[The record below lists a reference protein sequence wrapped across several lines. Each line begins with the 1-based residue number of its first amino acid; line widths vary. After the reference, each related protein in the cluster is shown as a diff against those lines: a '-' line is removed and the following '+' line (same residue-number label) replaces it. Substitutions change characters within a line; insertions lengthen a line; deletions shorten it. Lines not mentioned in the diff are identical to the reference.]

1 MQALPSSVG
10 LTGQITEL
18 ERETIRRVAWRLL
31 PMLVACYFVAYL
43 DRVNVGFASLTMNK
57 ALGFSSAVYGL
68 GGGIFFLGY
77 FIFEVPSNVLLSKVG
92 ARRWIARILVTWGII
107 SACTAL
113 ISGPISF
120 YSVRFLL
127 GVAEAGFF
135 PGIILYLTWWF
146 PSYYRSRI
154 VGMFMAAI
162 PLSNILGSL
171 VSGELLNLN
180 GWMGLAGWQ
189 WLFIL
194 EALPAVILGVA
205 FWLTMTDWP
214 SEAHWL
220 TEDQRNWLTSRL
232 DAERAQRE
240 SIHRLSLREAL
251 TNRHV
256 LLLSLVYFGG
266 TFSGYGIVLF
276 QPQIVHRLA
285 AGFGMTGLINAI
297 PYVFAAAAMVWWGRH
312 SDQTGER
319 PRHVALAYSVGAA
332 GLIATA
338 LMTDPVLTMVMLVIA
353 AMGQSSTGP
362 TFWSLPTAMLSG
374 AAAAG
379 GIALIN
385 ALGNL
390 GGFFGPYVFGL
401 VRDATGGS
409 FTYGLMILALGPITS
424 ATVVLMLGHDRR
436 LEHIPGRSDGT
447 IAPSSA
453 AAPRS
458 VRSAP

>member
-1 MQALPSSVG
+1 MQEVPSGAG
-10 LTGQITEL
+10 LAHEIGDL
-18 ERETIRRVAWRLL
+18 ERQTIARVARRLL
-31 PMLVACYFVAYL
+31 PLLMACYFVAYL

-57 ALGFSSAVYGL
+57 ALGFSSAVYGF
-68 GGGIFFLGY
+68 GAGIFFLGY

-107 SACTAL
+107 SAATAL
-113 ISGPISF
+113 VSGPLSF

-127 GVAEAGFF
+127 GIAEAGFF

-154 VGMFMAAI
+154 VGVFMAAI

-171 VSGELLNLN
+171 VSGVLLDLD
-180 GWMGLAGWQ
+180 GWFGIAGWQ

-194 EALPAVILGVA
+194 EAVPAVVLGVV
-205 FWLTMTDWP
+205 FWFYMTDWP

-220 TEDQRNWLTSRL
+220 TNEQRDWLTARL
-232 DAERAQRE
+232 DSERSR
-240 SIHRLSLREAL
+240 REAI
-251 TNRHV
+251 RHYSLKQALMDKRV

-266 TFSGYGIVLF
+266 TFSGYGIALF

-285 AGFGMTGLINAI
+285 EGFGMTGVINAI
-297 PYVFAAAAMVWWGRH
+297 PYVFAAGAMVLWGRH
-312 SDQTGER
+312 SDHTGER
-319 PRHVALAYSVGAA
+319 PRHVAIAYAVGAV

-338 LMTDPVLTMVMLVIA
+338 MMTDPVLTMVMLVVA

-374 AAAAG
+374 TAAAG

-390 GGFFGPYVFGL
+390 GGFFGPYLFGL
-401 VRDATGGS
+401 IKDATGGN
-409 FTYGLMILALGPITS
+409 FTYGLMVIALGPIMS
-424 ATVVLMLGHDRR
+424 ASIVLALGHDRR
-436 LEHIPGRSDGT
+436 LEHIPARE
-447 IAPSSA
+447 APA
-453 AAPRS
+453 R
-458 VRSAP
+458 R

>member
-1 MQALPSSVG
+1 MEALPTG
-10 LTGQITEL
+10 LHNEITAL
-18 ERETIRRVAWRLL
+18 ERQTIARVTRRLL
-31 PMLVACYFVAYL
+31 PLLMACYFVAYL

-57 ALGFSSAVYGL
+57 ALHFSSAVYGF

-113 ISGPISF
+113 ITGPVSF

-127 GVAEAGFF
+127 GIAEAGFF

-154 VGMFMAAI
+154 VGVFMAAI

-171 VSGELLNLN
+171 VSGVLLDLD
-180 GWMGLAGWQ
+180 GWLGIAGWQ

-194 EALPAVILGVA
+194 EAAPAVVLGVA
-205 FWLTMTDWP
+205 FWIYMTDWP

-220 TEDQRNWLTSRL
+220 TAEQRNWLTTRL
-232 DAERAQRE
+232 DSERSQRE
-240 SIHRLSLREAL
+240 AIRHYSLKQAL
-251 TNRHV
+251 TNRRV

-276 QPQIVHRLA
+276 QPQIVNRLS
-285 AGFGMTGLINAI
+285 AGFGMTGVINAI
-297 PYVFAAAAMVWWGRH
+297 PYVFAAAAMVLWGRH
-312 SDQTGER
+312 SDHTGER
-319 PRHVALAYSVGAA
+319 PRHVAIAYSVGAI
-332 GLIATA
+332 GLVATA
-338 LMTDPVLTMVMLVIA
+338 LMTDPVLTMMMLVVA

-362 TFWSLPTAMLSG
+362 TFWTLPTAMLSG
-374 AAAAG
+374 TAAAG

-390 GGFFGPYVFGL
+390 GGFFGPYLFGL
-401 VRDATGGS
+401 IKDATGGS
-409 FTYGLMILALGPITS
+409 FTYALIALAIGPLMSASIVLA
-424 ATVVLMLGHDRR
+424 LGHDRR
-436 LEHIPGRSDGT
+436 LEHIPTRD
-447 IAPSSA
+447 APA
-453 AAPRS
+453 RP
-458 VRSAP
+458 